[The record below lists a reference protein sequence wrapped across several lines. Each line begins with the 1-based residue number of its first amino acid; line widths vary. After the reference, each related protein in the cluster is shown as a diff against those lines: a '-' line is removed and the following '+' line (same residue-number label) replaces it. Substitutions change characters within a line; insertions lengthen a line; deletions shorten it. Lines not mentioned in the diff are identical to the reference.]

1 MFVPEVFRFLSSEG
15 ECVALLRRVRWPDG
29 VTCPICGSR
38 GVIRWCRYR
47 GYQRYMCKVCG
58 KTFNDKT
65 GTIFHYS
72 RLSLR
77 AWFLLII
84 LFILTHTSIHSISW
98 LLETSYMTVF
108 RASKRLLLK
117 LNQPIAEAGWR

>member
-1 MFVPEVFRFLSSEG
+1 VRG
-15 ECVALLRRVRWPDG
+15 ECVVLLRRVRWLDG

-38 GVIRWCRYR
+38 DVIRWCRYR
-47 GYQRYMCKVCG
+47 DYHRYMCRVFG

-77 AWFLLII
+77 AR
-84 LFILTHTSIHSISW
+84 S
-98 LLETSYMTVF
+98 
-108 RASKRLLLK
+108 
-117 LNQPIAEAGWR
+117 P